1 MRTTSGTQ
9 RVLALPGRTGTPH
22 GSTRAAAGGTAASR
36 SLWRTVAAGTLG
48 SAMLFLGSL
57 GVGWLASISGL
68 RRNPLVMWMRFETIG
83 VVVSIVLLALGA
95 MLLVRQ
101 WLRLGQKLHPWG
113 PQSARWVLTA
123 IAAWSGPMLVSI
135 PLFSR
140 DVYSYIGQGRVMASG
155 LNPYESG
162 VSSIDNFFQ
171 LGADQLWA
179 ESPPPYGPV
188 FLWLEQLVVTLSG
201 GNPDVAVLLFR
212 AMCVLAVLACMWVV
226 PRLAR
231 LHGVNPRR
239 ALWLTVA
246 NPLLLTNFVIAAH
259 NDAIMLA
266 LALLGTYAAAVQR
279 NWRGGLIGTTLVTL
293 SVAIKP
299 ITLVFLP
306 FIGLLWAGRNA
317 SWPRR
322 FVVWAL
328 TLAYAVALLGIMGL
342 VSGFGFGWVSA
353 VSTPGTVYIWYAP
366 IGLLGLFAQL
376 VGDSWGLD
384 GSAWMDAVHSL
395 GTLLAAGTA
404 VVLMFVGR
412 DGTIMR
418 RLAWS
423 MAGFVLLAP
432 IIQAWYV
439 VWLIPLFAITGIRPD
454 WHTDVLFFVTGFFTV
469 YAVADQLDVF
479 PYLDLNLIA
488 ARVISALVAFTFGVY
503 LWALDPATR
512 RIRRADP
519 VPRAVV
525 L

>member
-1 MRTTSGTQ
+1 MRTTSRKARQ
-9 RVLALPGRTGTPH
+9 PAAPAPGRQDPGCLVPEDT
-22 GSTRAAAGGTAASR
+22 SAS
-36 SLWRTVAAGTLG
+36 SLTRTVLMGTLG
-48 SAMLFLGSL
+48 SLMLAFGSL
-57 GVGWLASISGL
+57 GVGWLASVSGL
-68 RRNPLVMWMRFETIG
+68 RRNPLVIWMRFETVG
-83 VVVSIVLLALGA
+83 VVVSVLLLALGA

-101 WLRLGQKLHPWG
+101 WLRLGQKLDPWG
-113 PQSARWVLTA
+113 PASARWVLVA
-123 IAAWSGPMLVSI
+123 IGAWTLPMLVSI

-140 DVYSYIGQGRVMASG
+140 DVYSYIGQGRVMLNG

-171 LGADQLWA
+171 LGADPLWA

-201 GNPDVAVLLFR
+201 GNPDLAVLLFR
-212 AMCVLAVLACMWVV
+212 GLCVLAVIACMWVV

-239 ALWLTVA
+239 ALWLSVA
-246 NPLLLTNFVIAAH
+246 NPLFLTNFVVAAH

-279 NWRGGLIGTTLVTL
+279 NWKGGLLGTTLVTL

-306 FIGLLWAGRNA
+306 FVGLLWAGKNA

-328 TLAYAVALLGIMGL
+328 TLAYSLALLGLMGL
-342 VSGFGFGWVSA
+342 LSGFGFGWVSA

-366 IGLLGLFAQL
+366 IGLLGLFVQL
-376 VGDSWGLD
+376 VGSSWGLN
-384 GSAWMDAVHSL
+384 GSAWMDAVHS
-395 GTLLAAGTA
+395 AGTA
-404 VVLMFVGR
+404 LAALVVVVLMFVGR
-412 DGTIMR
+412 DAKIFR
-418 RLAWS
+418 RLAW
-423 MAGFVLLAP
+423 ALAAFVLLSP

-439 VWLIPLFAITGIRPD
+439 VWLIPLFAVTGIRND
-454 WHTDVLFFVTGFFTV
+454 RQVDVLFFITAFFTV

-479 PYLDLNLIA
+479 PYLDLNLLA
-488 ARVISALVAFTFGVY
+488 ARVIAALVACTYGVY
-503 LWALDPATR
+503 LWVLDPATR
-512 RIRRADP
+512 RIARDQAHRRG
-519 VPRAVV
+519 RAAV

>member
-9 RVLALPGRTGTPH
+9 RVLALPGRTGTPRK
-22 GSTRAAAGGTAASR
+22 STRAAAGGTAASR

-328 TLAYAVALLGIMGL
+328 TLAYAVVLLGIMGL

-395 GTLLAAGTA
+395 GTLLAAGTV

>member
-9 RVLALPGRTGTPH
+9 RVLALPGRTGTPP
-22 GSTRAAAGGTAASR
+22 GSTRAADGGTAASR

-328 TLAYAVALLGIMGL
+328 TLAHAVVLLGIMGL

-366 IGLLGLFAQL
+366 FGLLGLFAQL

-454 WHTDVLFFVTGFFTV
+454 WHTDVLFFITGFFTV